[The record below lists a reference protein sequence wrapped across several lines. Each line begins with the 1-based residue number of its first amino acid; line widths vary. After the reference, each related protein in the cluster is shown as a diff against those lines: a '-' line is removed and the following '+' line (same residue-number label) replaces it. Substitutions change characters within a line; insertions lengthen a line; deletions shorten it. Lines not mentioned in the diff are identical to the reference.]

1 MRYLKQFTIIAAI
14 SLTGEL
20 LHHVIPLPVPASIYG
35 MVLLFALLE
44 TGALKLASIRETAQ
58 FLLEIMPVMFVP
70 AAVGILESWEIIR
83 PSVGAYL
90 ITVVAVTVI
99 VMAAAGSMTQ
109 LIGRHG
115 NNKRNAE
122 TDGKGGGNL

>member
-20 LHHVIPLPVPASIYG
+20 LHHFIPLPVPASIYG
-35 MVLLFALLE
+35 MVLLFVLLE

-70 AAVGILESWEIIR
+70 AAVGILESREIIR

-109 LIGRHG
+109 LISRHG
-115 NNKRNAE
+115 RNKQNAE
-122 TDGKGGGNL
+122 TDGKGGGNV